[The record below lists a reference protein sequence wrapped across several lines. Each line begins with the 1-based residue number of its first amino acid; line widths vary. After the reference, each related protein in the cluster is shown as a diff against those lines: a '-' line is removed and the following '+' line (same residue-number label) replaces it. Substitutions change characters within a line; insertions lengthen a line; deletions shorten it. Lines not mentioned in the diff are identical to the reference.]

1 MFIIFSFK
9 IKIAIMNMVTYMIY
23 VLYGL
28 EKFLIE
34 AEVEKIIK
42 TNNIDQF
49 SISKYSAKQTNLDD
63 VFFDV
68 DSMSLFGNKRVIIV
82 DDAYF
87 FTGEK
92 ASDDKALDKIEKFLT
107 SFATNNI
114 VIFIINSEKM
124 DERKKITKLVK
135 KVGQVKEFNAKTDA
149 NLMINSLLSEYKI
162 SAANINL
169 IKKRINNKL
178 EVVNNEI
185 EKLIIYKGSEKE
197 IAEED
202 IYNVISE
209 YPNIDFFEF
218 IDDIINKKIPEALK
232 TYQELLKL
240 KEEPIKI
247 IVTLANQF
255 RLMYQ
260 AKKLFQSGYLERD
273 IVSETGEHPYRVKLA
288 ISKAQKYR
296 DEDLIDLLKKLG
308 EINLNIK
315 KGLVDSKTS
324 LELFILDL

>member
-9 IKIAIMNMVTYMIY
+9 IKIVIMNMVTYMIY

-92 ASDDKALDKIEKFLT
+92 ASDDKALDKIERFLT

-218 IDDIINKKIPEALK
+218 IDDIINKNIPEALK

-288 ISKAQKYR
+288 ISKAQKYC

>member
-92 ASDDKALDKIEKFLT
+92 ASDDKALDKIERFLT

>member
-1 MFIIFSFK
+1 
-9 IKIAIMNMVTYMIY
+9 MNMVTYMIY

-92 ASDDKALDKIEKFLT
+92 ASDDKALDKIERFMT

>member
-1 MFIIFSFK
+1 
-9 IKIAIMNMVTYMIY
+9 MIY

>member
-9 IKIAIMNMVTYMIY
+9 IKIVIMNMVTYMIY

-135 KVGQVKEFNAKTDA
+135 KVGQVKEFNSKTDA

-209 YPNIDFFEF
+209 YPNIDFFDF

>member
-9 IKIAIMNMVTYMIY
+9 VKIAIMNMVTYMIY

-92 ASDDKALDKIEKFLT
+92 ASDDKALDKIERFLT

>member
-1 MFIIFSFK
+1 
-9 IKIAIMNMVTYMIY
+9 MVTYMIY

-202 IYNVISE
+202 IYNAISE
-209 YPNIDFFEF
+209 YPNIDFFDF